1 MKFDYDAVIIGAG
14 TSGMA
19 AGIALQKAGKRYI
32 ILDRKKEIGV
42 PVRSTG
48 AVSLE
53 WVKRIGMPTDRSIV
67 ASDIYS
73 MSFRTDTGKA
83 ISMSFDRPVGLVYDF
98 TKYEK
103 FLATGVAGKLNIQLE
118 TMVNSVSENSVE
130 TSKGTFTGKYIIFA
144 VGPQSAFGKKL
155 PKDQYLVAYE
165 ETRRLPAR
173 KDHQMILWFS
183 DMAPGGYFWDFADS
197 DSTRK
202 IGVCYYP
209 LQSSQPK
216 NILQEFSEKFTEVS
230 GEPLHSMA
238 HQIPLGA
245 PAESVFDHNRM
256 YVGDMVNAVL
266 NTTAGGL
273 QGAYWTG
280 ISAGKAVVEND
291 PSAYQKVWDLDIRPW
306 LMRHH
311 ELHRKIHKQG
321 ARSVGRY
328 ITLAKIMPK
337 SMKKRVFGGL

>member
-1 MKFDYDAVIIGAG
+1 
-14 TSGMA
+14 
-19 AGIALQKAGKRYI
+19 
-32 ILDRKKEIGV
+32 
-42 PVRSTG
+42 
-48 AVSLE
+48 
-53 WVKRIGMPTDRSIV
+53 
-67 ASDIYS
+67 
-73 MSFRTDTGKA
+73 
-83 ISMSFDRPVGLVYDF
+83 
-98 TKYEK
+98 
-103 FLATGVAGKLNIQLE
+103 
-118 TMVNSVSENSVE
+118 
-130 TSKGTFTGKYIIFA
+130 
-144 VGPQSAFGKKL
+144 
-155 PKDQYLVAYE
+155 
-165 ETRRLPAR
+165 
-173 KDHQMILWFS
+173 
-183 DMAPGGYFWDFADS
+183 
-197 DSTRK
+197 
-202 IGVCYYP
+202 
-209 LQSSQPK
+209 
-216 NILQEFSEKFTEVS
+216 
-230 GEPLHSMA
+230 MA